1 MICFSKWRKKKKKK
15 ARYSQPETFC
25 ILSFSLKQIIKAE
38 LLSKSLEMGVYSE
51 NTDRS
56 ITIAMQIEQIKICI
70 NDNVI

>member
-1 MICFSKWRKKKKKK
+1 MEKEKKKKK